1 MRKGY
6 SGAGKGFI
14 HPAGVAGDE
23 ELVTS
28 RNGEKRSKRNAGEQ
42 DRKLVPTSG
51 FRVALTGS
59 IHKASWHWSPSY
71 PTRGAVD
78 DHSPHGHVFTSLVH
92 K

>member
-28 RNGEKRSKRNAGEQ
+28 RNSEKRSERNVGEQ
-42 DRKLVPTSG
+42 DRKLLP
-51 FRVALTGS
+51 R
-59 IHKASWHWSPSY
+59 
-71 PTRGAVD
+71 AV
-78 DHSPHGHVFTSLVH
+78 SE
-92 K
+92 